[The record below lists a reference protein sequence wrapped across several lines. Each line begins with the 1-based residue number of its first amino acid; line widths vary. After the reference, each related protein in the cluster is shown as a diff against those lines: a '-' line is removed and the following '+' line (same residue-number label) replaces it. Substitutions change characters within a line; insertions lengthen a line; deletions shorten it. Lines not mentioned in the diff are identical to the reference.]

1 MSGPIPSFP
10 LAWPKAYPRARIRHA
25 TTNNLSFQQCRW
37 DVLGE
42 LMRFHARDIVLSTNL
57 HVDAQNEPIYDHEPH
72 DPGVAIWF
80 RILKKSPTGDRLE
93 QMAIACDRW
102 TTVHLNLGALAA
114 TMMGL
119 RGMYRFG
126 TTHVL
131 DSMIAGLA
139 VPLVMEISTP
149 EDYEFEDL
157 HGGDLDGPTARWW
170 HVLGF
175 QHPAEASL
183 EEAEKRYRAHVKQ
196 AHPDRGGTDEAMRI
210 FNEAIAQA
218 RDHFAPRGEHP

>member
-1 MSGPIPSFP
+1 MASPVPSYP
-10 LAWPKAYPRARIRHA
+10 LAWPSVYPRTSASARKS
-25 TTNNLSFQQCRW
+25 TTFTTSFQQARW

-42 LMRFHARDIVLSTNL
+42 LMRLHARDIVLSTNL
-57 HVDAQNEPIYDHEPH
+57 PVHHDEPVYNYEPQ

-80 RILKKSPTGDRLE
+80 LVRKNHGFE
-93 QMAIACDRW
+93 QMAIACDVW
-102 TTVHLNLGALAA
+102 QTVHQNIVALAA

-131 DSMIAGLA
+131 DAMIAGLS
-139 VPLVMEISTP
+139 VPLEMGLSNEEAPFSEP
-149 EDYEFEDL
+149 E
-157 HGGDLDGPTARWW
+157 GPDLDAPVAQWW
-170 HVLGF
+170 YVLGF
-175 QHPAEASL
+175 VHLHQATP
-183 EEAEKRYRAHVKQ
+183 EEAEKRYRARVKQ

-218 RDHFAPRGEHP
+218 RAHFAPKGEPTCPK